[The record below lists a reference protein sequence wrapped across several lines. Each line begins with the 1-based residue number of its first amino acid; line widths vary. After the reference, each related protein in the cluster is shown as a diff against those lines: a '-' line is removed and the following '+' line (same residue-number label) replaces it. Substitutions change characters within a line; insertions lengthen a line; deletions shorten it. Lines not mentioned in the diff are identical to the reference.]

1 MTKKKNIAKK
11 GENVTDDKKT
21 VSQGQESNF
30 VEISADELQQ
40 LKDDQAKSKEYF
52 DQMLRIQA
60 EFDNYRKRVTKEKAD
75 LQKFA
80 TEGIF
85 SEILPILDNFERS
98 LTVLEEH
105 VSDENR
111 KFFEGVE
118 LIYRQFNQFME
129 KNKVEIVKT
138 VGEPFDPCYHNAVQ
152 QVVTD
157 EYPENTVVEELSK
170 GYILDGKLI
179 RAATVIV
186 SKALDE

>member
-1 MTKKKNIAKK
+1 MAKKKDTARKDINIPD
-11 GENVTDDKKT
+11 GEKPISDK
-21 VSQGQESNF
+21 ESPDS
-30 VEISADELQQ
+30 VDISVDELQQ
-40 LKDDQAKSKEYF
+40 LKDDQIKSKEYF

-85 SEILPILDNFERS
+85 GEILPILDNFERS
-98 LTVLEEH
+98 LNALEEH

-138 VGEPFDPCYHNAVQ
+138 VGEPFDPCFHNAVQ
-152 QVVTD
+152 QVPTD
-157 EYPENTVVEELSK
+157 EYSENTVMEELSK
-170 GYILDGKLI
+170 GYILNGKLI
-179 RAATVIV
+179 RAATVVV
-186 SKALDE
+186 SKALEE

>member
-1 MTKKKNIAKK
+1 MTKKKDTTRKDI
-11 GENVTDDKKT
+11 NVSDAEKSISDK
-21 VSQGQESNF
+21 ESPDS
-30 VEISADELQQ
+30 VDISVDELQQ
-40 LKDDQAKSKEYF
+40 LKDDQVKSKEYF

-80 TEGIF
+80 NVGIF
-85 SEILPILDNFERS
+85 GEILPILDNFERS
-98 LTVLEEH
+98 LIALEEH

-138 VGEPFDPCYHNAVQ
+138 VGEPFDPCFHNAVQ
-152 QVVTD
+152 QAPTD
-157 EYPENTVVEELSK
+157 EYPENTVMEELSK
-170 GYILDGKLI
+170 GYILNGKLI

-186 SKALDE
+186 SKALEE